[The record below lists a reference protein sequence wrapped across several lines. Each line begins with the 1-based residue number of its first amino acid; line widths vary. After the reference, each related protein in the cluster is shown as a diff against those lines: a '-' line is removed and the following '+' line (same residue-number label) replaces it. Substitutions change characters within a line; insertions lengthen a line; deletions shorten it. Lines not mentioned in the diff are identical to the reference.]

1 MARISRRIVAAVGT
15 RNGLTVMPN
24 NPADLAVVTELFD
37 RIPFSNGGSS
47 ELGGVWATDRNLL
60 IKEVTD
66 QIVAFQ
72 TANGRPVI
80 DGVLDP
86 GGGSLK
92 LMNQLAS
99 DPLPG
104 AISAAVVPAPQG
116 YQEDAG
122 GPFGIYVAD
131 VNLMPGFRP
140 IEPMV
145 VNTDYVRK
153 LVRVEGC
160 SIIWFGVVIPRSCQ
174 GQGAVPH
181 INFTPTPNQ
190 GGYSD
195 ATYDSFGGWGQLWG
209 DYTSVIG
216 GQVAAA
222 SNANQILVL
231 PFYRTSQQRDLGD
244 FTISWREVV
253 AAVVTAALISFD
265 PYLLRD
271 TFTFDRIVSSSFSN
285 GWVAHNKFNT
295 QAVAAA
301 AMTSVL
307 FDLDGVAGGSNWQPS
322 NGVIYQNRTA
332 KVNNNPHGNIWY
344 VGGRW
349 GSRFAQLYPGGI
361 NTHAASR
368 NHLLYHGLFRYH

>member
-1 MARISRRIVAAVGT
+1 
-15 RNGLTVMPN
+15 MPN
-24 NPADLAVVTELFD
+24 LPADLSVITELFD
-37 RIPFSNGGSS
+37 RIPVSQGGSA
-47 ELGGVWATDRNLL
+47 EVGGVWASDRNAL
-60 IKEVTD
+60 IAEVTA
-66 QIVAFQ
+66 QIITFQ
-72 TANGRPVI
+72 TANGRPTI
-80 DGVLDP
+80 DGVIDP
-86 GGGSLK
+86 GGGTLK

-104 AISAAVVPAPQG
+104 VISAAVVPAPQG
-116 YQEDAG
+116 FKEDAG
-122 GPFGIYVAD
+122 GPFGIFVVD
-131 VNLMPGFRP
+131 VNLMPGLRP

-145 VNTDYVRK
+145 VSSDYIRK

-160 SIIWFGVVIPRSCQ
+160 SITWFGVVVPRSCAAN
-174 GQGAVPH
+174 GAVPH

-195 ATYDSFGGWGQLWG
+195 ATYDSFGGWGQLWA

-222 SNANQILVL
+222 TDANQIVVI

-244 FTISWREVV
+244 FLASWREVV
-253 AAVVTAALISFD
+253 AEVVTTALLSIN
-265 PYLLRD
+265 PYMLRK

-285 GWVAHNKFNT
+285 GWVAHNNFNT
-295 QAVAAA
+295 QAAGAA
-301 AMTSVL
+301 AMTTVL

-332 KVNNNPHGNIWY
+332 PGNHNPRGNVWY

-349 GSRFAQLYPGGI
+349 GGRFAPIYPGGI

-368 NHLLYHGLFRYH
+368 NHLLYHGVFAYC